1 MCRGGKRQLRGYI
14 GRAHVSVRCEKFRRN
29 IVNILEEKQLVFTLS
44 ESQFLEGEET
54 RRFVITNSVVL
65 RNLTPLALIYWDA
78 VYRDIDFSTGI
89 DERESTINWAWAG
102 G

>member
-1 MCRGGKRQLRGYI
+1 MCRGGKRQSRGYI
-14 GRAHVSVRCEKFRRN
+14 GRAHVSLRCEKFRRN
-29 IVNILEEKQLVFTLS
+29 IVNIPEEKQLVFTLS

-78 VYRDIDFSTGI
+78 VYRDIGDSCRARQRTRLFI
-89 DERESTINWAWAG
+89 RVYAK
-102 G
+102 